1 MTHQA
6 SDITAP
12 KKSAFYGLLGGVAPK
27 QFSFLRARFA
37 DRELERAYQN
47 YLISVEL
54 PKERLVNYIGIAVY
68 LIFGILD
75 VYTFDQNLTQVLILR
90 WAICAPIAI
99 LLITLTF
106 FEPLKSRFQH
116 VTLCVMIIG
125 SLSVVAMIG
134 LMDPQGGPPYV
145 IGILAIFI
153 FYACMQRMHFP
164 AAAAVFIGVAAA
176 YSLTITVI
184 SPKSP
189 DEIAS
194 GHFFMIFIALLAV
207 LTTYMQ
213 EIRSRINFFQ
223 IRQRE
228 QDAAFIEELL
238 IEATAADRAK
248 ISFLSILSHELR
260 TPLHQIVGFSE
271 VVKNQIAEDP
281 SSNPGEYLDEIH
293 VSATGLLSSIGKML
307 RYADATAG
315 KISYDVTECPV
326 SYLMETIIEQAH
338 TKADGAR
345 VTFNVADFG
354 DIVLNID
361 HLHTAYAI
369 GQLLDNA
376 ITASEPGS
384 KIDIRG
390 RMDALDRYVLEIED
404 YGCGMSEHQI
414 NAAFTPF
421 MQIEDVKTRTVEGIG
436 LGLTLSRKILA
447 DQNAELVLTSVVGKG
462 TTASVFF
469 QIAAS
474 DAQSADEAAA
484 G

>member
-6 SDITAP
+6 SKTQAS
-12 KKSAFYGLLGGVAPK
+12 KKSVFYGLLGGVARQ
-27 QFSFLRARFA
+27 QFNFLQARFA
-37 DRELERAYQN
+37 DRDIERAYQK
-47 YLISVEL
+47 YLIDVEL
-54 PKERLVNYIGIAVY
+54 PKERLVNYLGIAVY

-75 VYTFDQNLTQVLILR
+75 VFTFDENLTHVLILR

-106 FEPLKSRFQH
+106 FEPLKSQFQH
-116 VTLCVMIIG
+116 VTLSVMIIG

-134 LMDPQGGPPYV
+134 MMGPESGPPYL
-145 IGILAIFI
+145 IGILAVFI
-153 FYACMQRMHFP
+153 FYACMQRMYFP
-164 AAAAVFIGVAAA
+164 AAAAVFIGVATA

-184 SPKSP
+184 SPKVP
-189 DEIAS
+189 EEIAS
-194 GHFFMIFIALLAV
+194 GHFFMIFIASVAF

-213 EIRSRINFFQ
+213 EIRSRINYYQ

-271 VVKNQIAEDP
+271 VVKNQIA
-281 SSNPGEYLDEIH
+281 SNPSANPSEYLDEIH
-293 VSATGLLSSIGKML
+293 TSASGLLSSISKML

-315 KISYDVTECPV
+315 KISYDVTDCSV
-326 SYLMETIIEQAH
+326 NYLMETVAEQAH

-345 VTFNVADFG
+345 VALDIADFG
-354 DIVLNID
+354 DVVLRID
-361 HLHTAYAI
+361 HLHTAYAV

-376 ITASEPGS
+376 ITASQPGS
-384 KIDIRG
+384 KIEIRG
-390 RMDALDRYVLEIED
+390 RIDGENRYILEIED
-404 YGCGMSEHQI
+404 HGCGMSEEEI

-421 MQIEDVKTRTVEGIG
+421 MQTEDVKTRSVEGIG
-436 LGLTLSRKILA
+436 LGLTLSKKILA
-447 DQNAELVLTSVVGKG
+447 DQKAVLSLTSTVGEG
-462 TTASVFF
+462 TTASVAFPMAE
-469 QIAAS
+469 QKS
-474 DAQSADEAAA
+474 RKSDEAV
-484 G
+484 